1 MKVFLK
7 KIKMNSG
14 ILILAIMMGIVSIYI
29 VGDMIFDVIKE
40 IRSRE
45 K

>member
-1 MKVFLK
+1 LKAFLK

-29 VGDMIFDVIKE
+29 VGNMIVEVIKE

-45 K
+45 R

>member
-1 MKVFLK
+1 LK